1 MLPSWMRS
9 RNCRPRLV
17 YFLAMEMTRRR
28 LASTISFLAW
38 RASRSPFCTAL
49 TMRRNSRISR
59 PVSEASVWIS
69 PRSRSMRMLL
79 VLDEGRP
86 LAAESAH
93 ALEPRLVE
101 LVAEVLVDE
110 RLARHAVG
118 FGQAHQLAFLAD
130 ELLVD
135 AVELLDEALD
145 TVVVERQALHVDDDL
160 VAQLVVGLLLLLGA
174 LSRRRPAA
182 RASCPAAC
190 AASCRCRRCG
200 RRFREPSASAR
211 LPWRPA
217 TARSRSRPHRR
228 ARLRAAVSPP
238 SSAACSAGVAVVQ
251 RRAAAAWP
259 PGPRRSP
266 RDR

>member
-49 TMRRNSRISR
+49 TMRRNSGISR
-59 PVSEASVWIS
+59 PVSDASVWIS
-69 PRSRSMRMLL
+69 PRSFSMRIFSFLTNVPHL
-79 VLDEGRP
+79 RP
-86 LAAESAH
+86 RPPTRSSHVWSSSLPKYSSMNAWRGTPHDFS
-93 ALEPRLVE
+93 
-101 LVAEVLVDE
+101 
-110 RLARHAVG
+110 
-118 FGQAHQLAFLAD
+118 QAHQLAFLAD

-145 TVVVERQALHVDDDL
+145 AVVVERQALHVDDDL

-174 LSRRRPAA
+174 LLAGNLLLELLVLLLAQLLVGR
-182 RASCPAAC
+182 
-190 AASCRCRRCG
+190 RRCG
-200 RRFREPSASAR
+200 RRFPEPSASAR
-211 LPWRPA
+211 LPWRRA
-217 TARSRSRPHRR
+217 TARSRSRPRR
-228 ARLRAAVSPP
+228 PSRLRGGSRRPLRPGPLRRPRRRPA
-238 SSAACSAGVAVVQ
+238 
-251 RRAAAAWP
+251 RAAAAWP
-259 PGPRRSP
+259 PGPRRWL